1 MIVNAETKGRIS
13 CLSKLS
19 MPLHYHGLSGTFS
32 SAHRNFTRL
41 NKLRACDRPLHCG
54 SCNFENFKNTT
65 RAHISRN
72 AFAFIRFSVLKCI
85 EDVII
90 PHTWHALLY
99 YWETADMTWEGGY
112 GVRAVTQRMESS
124 GGQRSHVRG
133 REWRCEFVS
142 SPNLDRTGGLI
153 GLIWTIGT

>member
-13 CLSKLS
+13 FALSKLS

-72 AFAFIRFSVLKCI
+72 ALAFIRMY

-90 PHTWHALLY
+90 PHTWHTLLY
-99 YWETADMTWEGGY
+99 FWETADMIWPYYVGGGTRGQGGY
-112 GVRAVTQRMESS
+112 TEDGV
-124 GGQRSHVRG
+124 
-133 REWRCEFVS
+133 EWRCEFVS
-142 SPNLDRTGGLI
+142 SPNLDWGPHGRLVLRTGD
-153 GLIWTIGT
+153 WN

>member
-1 MIVNAETKGRIS
+1 
-13 CLSKLS
+13 

-65 RAHISRN
+65 CAHISRN
-72 AFAFIRFSVLKCI
+72 ALAFIRFSILKCI

-99 YWETADMTWEGGY
+99 YWDRWYDMTILRGRGDTGSGRLHRGWSGGANLFRLSQPGSDWAPHMDDRY
-112 GVRAVTQRMESS
+112 LVQGTEIRVTQYKH
-124 GGQRSHVRG
+124 GGNKAATSRKLH
-133 REWRCEFVS
+133 
-142 SPNLDRTGGLI
+142 
-153 GLIWTIGT
+153 